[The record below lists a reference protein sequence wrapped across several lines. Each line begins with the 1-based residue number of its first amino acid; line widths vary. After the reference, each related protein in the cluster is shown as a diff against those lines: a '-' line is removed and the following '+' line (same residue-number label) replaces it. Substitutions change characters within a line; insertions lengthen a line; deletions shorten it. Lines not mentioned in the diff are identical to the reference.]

1 MTGAARSKPHR
12 RLIGQLMLLA
22 VAMFG
27 FGFLLVPLYDVFC
40 DLTGLGGK
48 TSNSQAVVSERPDTE
63 RTVRVEFVATL
74 GQFAPWDFRPTVS
87 HMHVHPGKL
96 YKTAFYAENLAD
108 KALVGYATPSVA
120 PGRAAKFFKKTEC
133 FCFTPQP
140 FAEGESRD
148 MPVAFSIDPELPA
161 HIDTVTLS
169 YTFFADQQI
178 AQH

>member
-1 MTGAARSKPHR
+1 MERETQQVDR
-12 RLIGQLMLLA
+12 RLALKLVIMA

-40 DLTGLGGK
+40 EITGLGGK
-48 TSNSQAVVSERPDTE
+48 TTNAQATFTE
-63 RTVRVEFVATL
+63 RVDESRSLRVEFVANV
-74 GQFAPWDFRPTVS
+74 GEYAPWTFRPTVS
-87 HMHVHPGKL
+87 HMQVHPGKL
-96 YKTAFYAENLAD
+96 YRTAFFAENLAN

-140 FAEGESRD
+140 FAQGESRD
-148 MPVAFSIDPELPA
+148 MPVAFIIDPELPA

-169 YTFFADQQI
+169 YTFFADEQI
-178 AQH
+178 AQR